1 MELMLKTRHAAWKD
15 RRRLD
20 LVRRARKTRDIFL
33 GKYPACDNSRASPAT
48 PAQTAS
54 RPTFAQAEAKW
65 FAQRETA
72 LAANTK
78 KKYASLIGKHI
89 LPALGST
96 ALDALRPGDLRD
108 MLCALSREGYAAATL
123 RDIKAVVREIV
134 GFAND
139 EGLMT
144 GDPFAR
150 VEAAGAA
157 REPRRAL
164 SLYEREAFTA
174 ARGQRLWLA
183 SMLMLYCGLR
193 RGETLALSWADID
206 FEASELSVRRA
217 VSFARN
223 TPELKTPKTS
233 AGSRRVPIPAV
244 LLCALAQRK
253 ACSAS
258 EWVCPGADGGLMTY
272 SAFVCAWKGLMKH
285 LRQGADAE
293 RIGSIT
299 PHMLRHTYCT
309 MLYDAGVDIKS
320 AQAFMR
326 HADVKVTLAIY
337 THLTD
342 AKRAEAA
349 AALNTYIN
357 MKAGADAS
365 QHGF

>member
-33 GKYPACDNSRASPAT
+33 GKYPECDGLRPPAS
-48 PAQTAS
+48 AQTEP
-54 RPTFAQAEAKW
+54 RPTFAQAEEAW

-78 KKYASLIGKHI
+78 KKYASLIGRHI

-96 ALDALRPGDLRD
+96 ALDALRPNDLRD
-108 MLCALSREGYAAATL
+108 MLCALSREGYAATTL
-123 RDIKAVVREIV
+123 RDIKAVVREII

-164 SLYEREAFTA
+164 SAYEQEAFTA

-193 RGETLALSWADID
+193 RGETLALSWEDID
-206 FEASELSVRRA
+206 FEASELAVRRA
-217 VSFARN
+217 VSFAEN
-223 TPELKTPKTS
+223 APELKEPKTR
-233 AGSRRVPIPAV
+233 AGSRRVPLPSLV
-244 LLCALAQRK
+244 RDALSTAR
-253 ACSAS
+253 ARASS
-258 EWVCPGADGGLMTY
+258 EWVCPGADGNFMTY
-272 SAFVCAWKGLMKH
+272 SAFVCAWNSFIKYV
-285 LRQGADAE
+285 RRSADAS
-293 RIGSIT
+293 RIGDIT

-320 AQAFMR
+320 AQAFMG
-326 HADVKVTLAIY
+326 HADVKMTLAIY
-337 THLTD
+337 THLTE
-342 AKRAEAA
+342 AKRAQAA
-349 AALNTYIN
+349 AVLNTYI
-357 MKAGADAS
+357 GS
-365 QHGF
+365 GPGGG